1 MNKKIGVVL
10 IAAVLVIATV
20 GIVSADAYTNRGFGW
35 DHVNNGAYT
44 QYCGFGYGYGGV
56 YGDGVAEPVV
66 QSVDDAI
73 DRFEEETGIEASG
86 NNVYHMGRWWIINYT
101 GSDGIINQYRVD
113 VYTGE
118 VIDDFGAYNQQQ
130 YQPRNN
136 NRFHRGGFGCGMGY
150 GY

>member
-10 IAAVLVIATV
+10 ITAVLVIATV
-20 GIVSADAYTNRGFGW
+20 GIVSADAYKNRGQGL
-35 DHVNNGAYT
+35 NQAINGAYN
-44 QYCGFGYGYGGV
+44 QYCGFGFGYGSV
-56 YGDGVAEPVV
+56 YGDDVTEPVV
-66 QSVDDAI
+66 QSADDAI
-73 DRFEEETGIEASG
+73 ERFEDDTGFEVSE
-86 NNVYHMGRWWIINYT
+86 NNVYLMGRWWIINYKD
-101 GSDGIINQYRVD
+101 SDGIINHGRID

-118 VIDDFGAYNQQQ
+118 VIEDFSVYNQQQ